1 MHFGLGNATQVR
13 LRVQWPHGPWSAWQS
28 VAADAFYVFDREA
41 GVSAW
46 KAP

>member
-1 MHFGLGNATQVR
+1 VK
-13 LRVQWPHGPWSAWQS
+13 LRVQWPHGPWSAWHS
-28 VAADAFYVFDREA
+28 VAADAFYIVDRDA

>member
-1 MHFGLGNATQVR
+1 VK
-13 LRVQWPHGPWSAWQS
+13 LRVQWPHGDWSAWQS
-28 VAADAFYVFDREA
+28 AAADAFYLVDRDA